1 MDGNTRDQTSR
12 QPNGA
17 REAQILTLL
26 QHAGGALTPG
36 EVVERLQ
43 AELTYSTVVTI
54 LTRMH
59 GKGMLHRSPRGR
71 AYAYA
76 PVTDDA
82 GFAARRMRSV
92 LDDRPDREAVLA
104 RFADELSDADADLL
118 RQMLGDTDGGG
129 TDGADH
135 GTGR

>member
-1 MDGNTRDQTSR
+1 MDGNTRHQASR

-17 REAQILTLL
+17 RETQILALL
-26 QHAGGALTPG
+26 QQAGEALTPG
-36 EVVERLQ
+36 EVVERLGG
-43 AELTYSTVVTI
+43 ELTYSTVVTI

-59 GKGMLHRSPRGR
+59 GKEMLHRTPRGR

-92 LDDRPDREAVLA
+92 LEDRPDRAAVLS

-118 RQMLGDTDGGG
+118 RQMLGDTGGG
-129 TDGADH
+129 Q
-135 GTGR
+135 R

>member
-1 MDGNTRDQTSR
+1 MRDTTHDR
-12 QPNGA
+12 GAKRPNGA
-17 REAQILTLL
+17 REAEILALL
-26 QHAGGALTPG
+26 QQADSAMTPG
-36 EVVERLQ
+36 EVTELLG

-59 GKGMLHRSPRGR
+59 TKQLLTRTPRGR

-92 LDDRPDREAVLA
+92 LEERPDREAVLA
-104 RFADELSDADADLL
+104 RFADALSDTDADLL
-118 RQMLGDTDGGG
+118 RQLLDLE
-129 TDGADH
+129 H
-135 GTGR
+135 GSHQ